1 MTPWK
6 ETMPRLAPRRLIQAA
21 ERVYARHRWA
31 IPFLA
36 LLLNASALFL
46 LVDIAGSDF
55 PAFHASG
62 TALLNGR
69 NPYAATSPTGL
80 PNMNPPTLL
89 PLFSVLARLEL
100 ETGYRVLQILSLFT
114 IIGALIYLHWTN
126 LNLSFLR
133 SLWFI
138 SVSSVWY
145 SIVLGQIYAFLL
157 VLVLV
162 VSHLTRRRR
171 WLAGGVFLG
180 ILVAC
185 KPNLAVWPATLLIAG
200 YWQVALAAGLVAAL
214 CAAVPALAY
223 GPAIYAEWLSTT
235 REYTV
240 LIAQCT
246 NVSFSG
252 IATTAG
258 LPSLGWVLGIA
269 SLAVLALWALVTRP
283 EAEQITAPAIALSIL
298 AAPLG
303 WVSYTLLL
311 LPSIVAM
318 ERSWRLHIAAAILL
332 IPFIFFPILC
342 QWPLFADL
350 LLVTP
355 LFMVVW
361 DSLLTSNKEYQA

>member
-1 MTPWK
+1 MQ
-6 ETMPRLAPRRLIQAA
+6 RRLRLVAQFAW
-21 ERVYARHRWA
+21 RHRWA
-31 IPFLA
+31 PILLA
-36 LLLNASALFL
+36 LLLNATTLFL
-46 LVDIAGSDF
+46 LDDITGTDF

-62 TALLNGR
+62 TALLQGR
-69 NPYAATSPTGL
+69 NPYAATGPTGL

-100 ETGYRVLQILSLFT
+100 ETGYRVLQILSLL
-114 IIGALIYLHWTN
+114 IVVASLIYLRRTSSVS
-126 LNLSFLR
+126 SFLR
-133 SLWFI
+133 SLWFM
-138 SVSSVWY
+138 SATSVWY
-145 SIVLGQIYAFLL
+145 SIVIGQIYALLLPL
-157 VLVLV
+157 VLI
-162 VSHLTRRRR
+162 SSDLTGRRR

-180 ILVAC
+180 VLVAC

-200 YWQVALAAGLVAAL
+200 YWQVALAAGLVAGL
-214 CAAVPALAY
+214 CVAVPALAY
-223 GPAIYAEWLSTT
+223 GPAIYTEWLSTT

-252 IATTAG
+252 IATNAG
-258 LPSLGWVLGIA
+258 VPSLGWVLSIA
-269 SLAVLALWALVTRP
+269 SLCAFALWAFITRP
-283 EAEQITAPAIALSIL
+283 QAEQIAAPAIAISIL

-342 QWPLFADL
+342 QWSLFADL

-361 DSLLTSNKEYQA
+361 DSLSSARNSPS